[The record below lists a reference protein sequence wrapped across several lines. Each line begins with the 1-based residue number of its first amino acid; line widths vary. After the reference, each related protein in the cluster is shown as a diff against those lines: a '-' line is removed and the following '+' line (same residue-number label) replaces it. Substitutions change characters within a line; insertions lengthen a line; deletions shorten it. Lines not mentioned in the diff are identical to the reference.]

1 MKVCSPAAAARGHL
15 ERNDHGARR
24 AMARVDSHR
33 EGRTSVP
40 TRLGVAYL
48 GRAESAERR
57 RARSLPSV
65 TTINQRPGA
74 TATAMLGLGVYH
86 PERIVTNDELCEVL
100 DSSDEWIQTLSG
112 IRTRRYAGEDESL
125 LDMAAI
131 AAERALKAAGIAV
144 AELGTVIFVLGVC
157 VGAVATGR
165 VRADAAGNVASAWLS
180 PTAIVTGILFVS
192 SCAYIGAVYLVGD
205 SHRRGDE
212 QMVRYFSRR
221 ALASGILT
229 GALAATNLVLLHLN
243 AAYVFHR
250 LLHVAWPLLA
260 LSVAAGAAALVLIVL
275 RRAWLLRVSA
285 AMAVTAVVA
294 AWELAQYPYLLPGSL
309 TLSEGSAPTGSLNAE
324 LVVMVMAAALVV
336 PSFVYL
342 YWLQQQGRLSVTESS
357 DELKRAVVA
366 ETSTLDAPPVPRR
379 YPVVTAVVVGAAT
392 LELARET
399 ITWTRRRLR
408 PDHR

>member
-1 MKVCSPAAAARGHL
+1 
-15 ERNDHGARR
+15 
-24 AMARVDSHR
+24 
-33 EGRTSVP
+33 
-40 TRLGVAYL
+40 
-48 GRAESAERR
+48 
-57 RARSLPSV
+57 
-65 TTINQRPGA
+65 
-74 TATAMLGLGVYH
+74 MLGLGVYR
-86 PERIVTNDELCEVL
+86 PERIVINDELCEVL

-294 AWELAQYPYLLPGSL
+294 AWGLAQYPYLLPGSL

>member
-1 MKVCSPAAAARGHL
+1 
-15 ERNDHGARR
+15 
-24 AMARVDSHR
+24 
-33 EGRTSVP
+33 
-40 TRLGVAYL
+40 
-48 GRAESAERR
+48 
-57 RARSLPSV
+57 
-65 TTINQRPGA
+65 
-74 TATAMLGLGVYH
+74 
-86 PERIVTNDELCEVL
+86 
-100 DSSDEWIQTLSG
+100 
-112 IRTRRYAGEDESL
+112 
-125 LDMAAI
+125 
-131 AAERALKAAGIAV
+131 
-144 AELGTVIFVLGVC
+144 

-294 AWELAQYPYLLPGSL
+294 AWGLAQYPYLLPGSL